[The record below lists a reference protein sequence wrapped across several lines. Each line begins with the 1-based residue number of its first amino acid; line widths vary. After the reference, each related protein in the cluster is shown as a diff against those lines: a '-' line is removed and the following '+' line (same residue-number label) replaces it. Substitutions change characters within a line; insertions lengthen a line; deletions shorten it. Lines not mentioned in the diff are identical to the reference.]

1 MTGSKVL
8 VVKLPER
15 NADVKQLEAF
25 RAYVCDALGA
35 GTLVLPLGTTYA
47 VEDFPALGAVEVGE
61 GNAVPVVIGGPRPTP
76 AGGGGGLVVGGRV
89 VRSVPDSGTEKEPP
103 RKELPSIPAAEGV
116 SRPEAKPDDPP
127 QRPPSEKVR
136 PAQTTAITLPV
147 VAGDATPHPRFSGK
161 ASSEKADIFARL
173 NRYWSEKGA
182 GAMNKLSEACGLDA
196 SKLYLMQRNDGKFDI
211 DHWRAVNAGLDKLG
225 YGGMR

>member
-8 VVKLPER
+8 IVKLPELH
-15 NADVKQLEAF
+15 ADVKQLEAF

-35 GTLVLPLGTTYA
+35 GALVLPGGTTYA
-47 VEDFPALGAVEVGE
+47 VEEFPPLGAVEVVAGD
-61 GNAVPVVIGGPRPTP
+61 AVPVVIGGPRPTP

-89 VRSVPDSGTEKEPP
+89 VRSVPDSGTETEPP
-103 RKELPSIPAAEGV
+103 KKELPDIPAAEGV
-116 SRPEAKPDDPP
+116 SRPEPKPDDPP

-147 VAGDATPHPRFSGK
+147 MAGNATPHPRFPGK

-173 NRYWSEKGA
+173 NRYWSEKGP
-182 GAMNKLSEACGLDA
+182 GSMIKLSEACGLDA

-211 DHWRAVNAGLDKLG
+211 EHWCAVNAGLDKLG
-225 YGGMR
+225 YGGTK